1 MALIGTRG
9 LFSAKK
15 KSSDDKKN
23 KQGSVLASFAKN
35 SPSIKI
41 ENDGIKNNNYINRN
55 EKKVYKYD
63 DDGNIIKRN
72 YREEEKLEAAR
83 KNAYRIIYK
92 KDEKDY
98 NRRIRFLDNNK
109 SKKYKDSNTKR
120 TNPNVIVSM
129 VVVELLTLF
138 VIFFAGLYLRTTGQ
152 VQVLPF
158 DRKRVIPE
166 EISPDVIESMK
177 GFKTV
182 AIFGLDSRSGNVGSG
197 NNADVNMI
205 ANINYETGE
214 VQLVSLL
221 RDMYLH
227 VSDKRGYDK
236 INSAY
241 RLGGPELAVKC
252 INENFDLSIQNY
264 FSFNWKAVADGIDL
278 LGGIDLTITFNEYE
292 LMNAFIHETCKATGI
307 DAMNPSMH
315 YIKSVGYQH
324 LDGVQAVAYGRL
336 RLTDSDFARAER
348 QKKVVAL
355 CAEKVKKL
363 SITQIIGIANVVLK
377 QVSYDFDLKEL
388 QSIAQIANRINLSE
402 TTNVPEMGNYLTL
415 IMGSAGDSVVMLNQ
429 EKEAIRLHKI
439 LYGDENY
446 TPSRSIK
453 AYNSKIRELRHQ
465 FEERNKAKKEAENN
479 ASAASDDIQNEQQN
493 ENQIVNNENTNNESE
508 TTVKRP
514 RTQRETTSA
523 IREDLPENIEYE
535 EEAENDVVI
544 VNVETTTN
552 NERSENIGT
561 RDIPINDDNISEPT
575 ASSIV
580 TPTIVSG
587 GPSGSSND
595 TGVSISENGPIAV
608 NSPN

>member
-55 EKKVYKYD
+55 EKKIYKYD
-63 DDGNIIKRN
+63 NDGNIIKRN

-98 NRRIRFLDNNK
+98 NRRIRFLDSKTKNYK
-109 SKKYKDSNTKR
+109 SDNRKKVNSN
-120 TNPNVIVSM
+120 VLVSM

-138 VIFFAGLYLRTTGQ
+138 LIFFIGLFIRTTNK
-152 VQVLPF
+152 VQEVPF
-158 DRKRVIPE
+158 NRKVVKNEKLDPEVIKMME
-166 EISPDVIESMK
+166 

-182 AIFGLDSRSGNVGSG
+182 AIFGLDSRTGNVGSG

-214 VQLVSLL
+214 VELVSLL

-252 INENFDLSIQNY
+252 INENFDLNIQNY

-307 DAMNPSMH
+307 DAMNPSLH

-363 SITQIIGIANVVLK
+363 SITQIIGIANVVLE

-388 QSIAQIANRINLSE
+388 QSIAQIANRINLKE
-402 TTNVPEMGNYLTL
+402 TTNVPEMGNYVTL

-429 EKEAIRLHKI
+429 EKEVIRLHKI

-446 TPSRSIK
+446 TPSRFIK

-479 ASAASDDIQNEQQN
+479 ASDASDENQSELQN
-493 ENQIVNNENTNNESE
+493 ENQIVNDENTNNESE
-508 TTVKRP
+508 TTVRRP
-514 RTQRETTSA
+514 RIQRETTSA
-523 IREDLPENIEYE
+523 IREELPENIEYE

-544 VNVETTTN
+544 INVETTIN
-552 NERSENIGT
+552 NERSENVGT
-561 RDIPINDDNISEPT
+561 RDIPINDDNIAEPT